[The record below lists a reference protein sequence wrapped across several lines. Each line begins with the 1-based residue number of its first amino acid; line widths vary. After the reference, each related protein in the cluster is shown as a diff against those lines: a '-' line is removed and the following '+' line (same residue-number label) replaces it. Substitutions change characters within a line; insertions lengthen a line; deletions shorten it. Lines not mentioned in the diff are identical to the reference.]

1 MDNSLELVAR
11 YAGRSVRA
19 RVVAGESS
27 RESADARLTWG
38 DAVRAFARACGLDER
53 TTRVHGC
60 DGLANRCA
68 TVESDAAL
76 PESGAGLRLMVTGSR
91 REATAALARDS
102 TVDARVIGFEE
113 EERRERM
120 RRGGAAANASS
131 VRTRFGT
138 IEALPT
144 RAGATPSSEA
154 ALALLRRLAADP
166 GILGVM
172 ESHGWTVGKLC
183 EMPPEGKVGVSEYCV
198 LGYNTNRGES
208 IHLRL
213 RTDDYKGFRD
223 YVTIRRTLLHELAHN
238 VHSNHGPEFRE
249 LNSLLNVECQR
260 LDWKRA
266 ADAAVSRRA
275 SEAYQPKDDDGYVDP
290 LDVMAVTKASSGSAL
305 GGAGSAR
312 TADDLRRARLE
323 RFSAAPSR
331 DADAELNAAADEAL
345 RNAGIES

>member
-1 MDNSLELVAR
+1 M
-11 YAGRSVRA
+11 RA

-27 RESADARLTWG
+27 RERADGPLTWG
-38 DAVRAFARACGLDER
+38 DAARAFAAACALDER

-60 DGLANRCA
+60 DGLPNRCA
-68 TVESDAAL
+68 TIESDAAL
-76 PESGAGLRLMVTGSR
+76 SENAERMKLMVTGSR
-91 REATAALARDS
+91 RAATEALARES

-120 RRGGAAANASS
+120 RRGDGSTRASS

-144 RAGATPSSEA
+144 RAGAPSSEA

-172 ESHGWTVGKLC
+172 ESHGWHVGKLC

-238 VHSNHGPEFRE
+238 VHSNHGPEFKE
-249 LNSLLNVECQR
+249 LNSLLNVECQK

-266 ADAAVSRRA
+266 ADASVSRRA
-275 SEAYQPKDDDGYVDP
+275 TEAYQPKDEDGYVDP

-312 TADDLRRARLE
+312 TADDIRRARLE
-323 RFSAAPSR
+323 RFGGAAAPPL

-345 RNAGIES
+345 RNAGIEL